1 MTHHPQHDG
10 RVLVAARGS
19 QVLDAAT
26 LTPRQVDD
34 LVSAFYAEIGSR
46 EFFTALGTRFYA
58 LVAGDDLLAQL
69 FPKADWHVQAR
80 RLSAHF
86 IRMWEHND
94 LTAAWDRRIHE
105 KHSHQV
111 ITREQRLRWLDLI
124 EEAATQVGAPRHR
137 VEELVAVM
145 KIASGE
151 MMAASRG
158 AAIARGEQFAW
169 DGSPR

>member
-1 MTHHPQHDG
+1 MTRNPRHDG
-10 RVLVAARGS
+10 RVLVAAHGS

-26 LTPRQVDD
+26 LSPRQVDD
-34 LVSAFYAEIGSR
+34 LVSSFYDEIGSR
-46 EFFTALGTRFYA
+46 EFFTALGTRFYE
-58 LVAGDDLLAQL
+58 LVALDSTLAPL
-69 FPKADWHVQAR
+69 FPKSDWHVQAR
-80 RLSAHF
+80 RLTAHF

-105 KHSHQV
+105 KHSHRV
-111 ITREQRLRWLDLI
+111 ITRAQRLRWLDLI

-137 VEELVAVM
+137 IEELVAVM
-145 KIASGE
+145 RIASGE